1 MYQATP
7 SAMTNPKTLLLSIAA
22 TGCGFV
28 LTLVGI
34 AAPAPLAL
42 TPAVSAATVSAL
54 VAAGIAWQQT

>member
-1 MYQATP
+1 
-7 SAMTNPKTLLLSIAA
+7 MTNPKTLLLSIAA